1 MNLVCEWCEAG
12 FESTGARGRTPRFC
26 SAACKQKAY
35 RARRQ
40 RIEKLKALAS
50 NRWTRAKGKRPIMVD
65 GSPASSTDP
74 ATWTSWDAVKKSS
87 AGDGFGVMLGDGLAC
102 IDLDHCFDNSG
113 ELLPWASS
121 AIESV
126 QPVFIERSMSGNGV
140 HVFHK
145 QKPVKYRREAFGDG
159 QAEWF
164 SHSRFIRCTFDEL
177 CL

>member
-40 RIEKLKALAS
+40 RIEKLKALAP
-50 NRWTRAKGKRPIMVD
+50 NRWTRAKGKRPVMVD

-74 ATWTSWDAVKKSS
+74 DTWSSWDAVKKSS
-87 AGDGFGVMLGDGLAC
+87 AGDGFGVMIGDGLAC
-102 IDLDHCFDNSG
+102 VDLDHCFDDAG
-113 ELLPWASS
+113 ALLPWAVD
-121 AIESV
+121 AIKSV
-126 QPVFIERSMSGNGV
+126 QPVFIERSLSGDGV
-140 HVFHK
+140 HVFHE
-145 QKPVKYRREAFGDG
+145 QEPVKYRREVFGDG
-159 QAEWF
+159 QVEWF

>member
-1 MNLVCEWCEAG
+1 MNLVCEWCEAS
-12 FESTGARGRTPRFC
+12 FESTGARGRTPTFC
-26 SAACKQKAY
+26 SAACKQKSY

-50 NRWTRAKGKRPIMVD
+50 NRWTRAAGKRPIMVD
-65 GSPASSTDP
+65 GSPASSTNQ
-74 ATWTSWDAVKKSS
+74 ATWSSWDAVQESS

-102 IDLDHCFDNSG
+102 IDLDHCFDDSG

-126 QPVFIERSMSGNGV
+126 QPVFIERSVSGDGV
-140 HVFHK
+140 HVFHE
-145 QKPVKYRREAFGDG
+145 QAPVKYRRDVFGVG
-159 QAEWF
+159 QVEWF